1 MQRINFCKLLQK
13 FLERIKLRQNSN
25 SEKKY
30 SEICKTLCLQI
41 YKKFNTIYLI
51 LHESEFKVWAQAR
64 GLILMKVSV
73 LKICQTLW
81 IRRLFA

>member
-1 MQRINFCKLLQK
+1 MQRINFCKLLLK

-30 SEICKTLCLQI
+30 SEICETLCLLI
-41 YKKFNTIYLI
+41 YKKFNIIYLN